1 MGGLGREV
9 AALPLITKTIPS
21 TGEKLPVI
29 GLGTNQYSVTAPEEI
44 AARREVLKHFPELG
58 AKVIDTA
65 RGYGEAEVVI
75 GNLLKELGNRD
86 KMFLAT
92 KTPIRGD
99 ILPAMASSKRR
110 SSGCRRTS
118 STCCRSTTSTASMS
132 CSRAARNGRRPGK
145 VRYIGVTTSTDDQY
159 PQIKDAL
166 NKLPLDFIQVDY
178 SIDNRGAGDEILPLA
193 LEKGRR
199 GADQRAARRPSRQRA
214 VEDWRTSRCRHWAA
228 EFDVTS
234 WAQLLLKY
242 NISHPAVTAVIP
254 GTTKL
259 THLKDNQRAGRGRLP
274 DGSRAQ
280 EDRGAVGRSV
290 TLAKLA
296 GQGRSLSVALN
307 PLGMAALA
315 HPCASRYSGSCPS
328 EPECCARER
337 ARAAPALRT

>member
-1 MGGLGREV
+1 MSSILDTRMSRRTAIKSGV
-9 AALPLITKTIPS
+9 AAGLAMSTASWAAWAAETASLPQITKAIPS
-21 TGEKLPVI
+21 SGEKLPVI
-29 GLGTNQYSVTAPEEI
+29 GLGTNQYSVTGSEEI

-92 KTPIRGD
+92 KTQIRGQV
-99 ILPAMASSKRR
+99 LPGDGELEAALKRLQ
-110 SSGCRRTS
+110 TNKLDL
-118 STCCRSTTSTASMS
+118 MQIHNF
-132 CSRAARNGRRPGK
+132 NGIEELFPRLQEWKKAGK

-193 LEKGRR
+193 QEKGVGVLINVPLGGRR
-199 GADQRAARRPSRQRA
+199 GNVLSRVA
-214 VEDWRTSRCRHWAA
+214 NKPLPDWAA
-228 EFDVTS
+228 EIDVTS
-234 WAQLLLKY
+234 WAQLFLKY

-259 THLKDNQRAGRGRLP
+259 THLQDNQRAGRGRLP
-274 DGSRAQ
+274 TAAQ
-280 EDRGAVGRSV
+280 RKKIEELWATV
-290 TLAKLA
+290 
-296 GQGRSLSVALN
+296 
-307 PLGMAALA
+307 
-315 HPCASRYSGSCPS
+315 
-328 EPECCARER
+328 
-337 ARAAPALRT
+337 